1 MTEETKVEPI
11 NNPLQDDVT
20 WVMERCPKLNSLAIL
35 EPTAQSIAIMLSIC
49 GNGAIQNP
57 LDHMEIAKL
66 SLVGIIA
73 MHARQLDEEKFQTI
87 SPYAYL
93 QVANH
98 YLDPDDDGKNFKEI
112 VNKLHRICLD
122 SRAP

>member
-1 MTEETKVEPI
+1 MTEETKIEPI

-20 WVMERCPKLNSLAIL
+20 WVMERCPKLNTLAVL
-35 EPTAQSIAIMLSIC
+35 EPTAQAIAIMLSIC
-49 GNGAIQNP
+49 GDGAIENP

-73 MHARQLDEEKFQTI
+73 MHARQVDEEKFQTI

-98 YLDPDDDGKNFKEI
+98 YLDPDDEGNNFKEM
-112 VNKLHRICLD
+112 VRKLHKICLD
-122 SRAP
+122 PHKP